1 MSKTTIAVAKISGV
15 PENTVEQVLDGFRDF
30 TAQSLLEGEAVRV
43 TDFVVID
50 YTDYPERE
58 RRNPKNQEIVTV
70 PAERLPKAR
79 FSANF
84 EKDIQKV
91 DTVATS
97 IAAPNGGKAVL
108 KLPPIPAELRLQ
120 PETQPE
126 PEINPEKSYYLEGGN
141 ALTLAELKKKRI
153 KPETPVYTEEDGWKT
168 YSETVT
174 K

>member
-30 TAQSLLEGEAVRV
+30 TAQSLLEGEAVRI

-97 IAAPNGGKAVL
+97 IAVPNGGKAVL
-108 KLPPIPAELRLQ
+108 KLPPIPAELRMQ
-120 PETQPE
+120 TETQPE
-126 PEINPEKSYYLEGGN
+126 LTPEKSYYLEGGN

-153 KPETPVYTEEDGWKT
+153 KPETPVYTEEDGWKI
-168 YSETVT
+168 YSEIVT

>member
-30 TAQSLLEGEAVRV
+30 TAQSLLEGEAVRI

-91 DTVATS
+91 DTVATF

-108 KLPPIPAELRLQ
+108 KLPPIPAELRMQ
-120 PETQPE
+120 TE
-126 PEINPEKSYYLEGGN
+126 PELNPEKSYYLEGGN
-141 ALTLAELKKKRI
+141 ALTLAQLKKKRI
-153 KPETPVYTEEDGWKT
+153 KPETPVYTEEDGWKI
-168 YSETVT
+168 YSEIVT

>member
-91 DTVATS
+91 DPVATS
-97 IAAPNGGKAVL
+97 IADPNEGKAVL

-126 PEINPEKSYYLEGGN
+126 LTPEKSYYLEGGN

>member
-97 IAAPNGGKAVL
+97 ITAPN
-108 KLPPIPAELRLQ
+108 
-120 PETQPE
+120 
-126 PEINPEKSYYLEGGN
+126 
-141 ALTLAELKKKRI
+141 
-153 KPETPVYTEEDGWKT
+153 
-168 YSETVT
+168 
-174 K
+174 

>member
-70 PAERLPKAR
+70 SAERLPKAR

-108 KLPPIPAELRLQ
+108 KLPPMPAELRLQ
-120 PETQPE
+120 TETQPE
-126 PEINPEKSYYLEGGN
+126 LTPEKSYYLEGGN
-141 ALTLAELKKKRI
+141 ALTLAQLKKKRI

>member
-30 TAQSLLEGEAVRV
+30 TAQSLLEGEAVRI

-108 KLPPIPAELRLQ
+108 KLPPIPAELMPQTEIQ
-120 PETQPE
+120 PELK
-126 PEINPEKSYYLEGGN
+126 PEKSYYLEGGN

-153 KPETPVYTEEDGWKT
+153 KPETPVYTEEDGWKI

>member
-30 TAQSLLEGEAVRV
+30 TAKSLLEGEAVRV

-91 DTVATS
+91 EIPVAPAS
-97 IAAPNGGKAVL
+97 SSGKAVI
-108 KLPPIPAELRLQ
+108 KLPPIPADLMPVES
-120 PETQPE
+120 EVKT
-126 PEINPEKSYYLEGGN
+126 EKIYYLEDQ
-141 ALTLAELKKKRI
+141 TSFSLAQLKKKCI

-168 YSETVT
+168 YADTV
-174 K
+174 KK

>member
-97 IAAPNGGKAVL
+97 IAAPNGGKAIL
-108 KLPPIPAELRLQ
+108 KLPPIPAELMLQ
-120 PETQPE
+120 TETQPE
-126 PEINPEKSYYLEGGN
+126 LTPEKSYYLEGGN

>member
-108 KLPPIPAELRLQ
+108 KLPPIPAELMPQ
-120 PETQPE
+120 TETQPE
-126 PEINPEKSYYLEGGN
+126 LTPEKSYYLEGGN
-141 ALTLAELKKKRI
+141 ALTLAQLKKKRI
-153 KPETPVYTEEDGWKT
+153 KPETPVYTEEDGWKI
-168 YSETVT
+168 YSEIVT

>member
-120 PETQPE
+120 TETQPE
-126 PEINPEKSYYLEGGN
+126 LNPEKFYYLEGGN

-153 KPETPVYTEEDGWKT
+153 KPETPVYTEEDGWKI
-168 YSETVT
+168 YSEIVI

>member
-1 MSKTTIAVAKISGV
+1 
-15 PENTVEQVLDGFRDF
+15 
-30 TAQSLLEGEAVRV
+30 V

-97 IAAPNGGKAVL
+97 IAVPNGGKAVL
-108 KLPPIPAELRLQ
+108 KLPPIPAELRIQ
-120 PETQPE
+120 TE
-126 PEINPEKSYYLEGGN
+126 PELTPEKSYYLEGGN

-153 KPETPVYTEEDGWKT
+153 KPETPVYTEEDGWKI
-168 YSETVT
+168 YSEIVI

>member
-84 EKDIQKV
+84 ERDIQKV
-91 DTVATS
+91 KIAT
-97 IAAPNGGKAVL
+97 AAPNGGKAVL

-120 PETQPE
+120 TETQPE
-126 PEINPEKSYYLEGGN
+126 LTPEKSYYLEGGN
-141 ALTLAELKKKRI
+141 ALTLAQLKKKRI

>member
-70 PAERLPKAR
+70 SAERLPKAR

-120 PETQPE
+120 TETQPE
-126 PEINPEKSYYLEGGN
+126 LTPEKSYYLEGGN
-141 ALTLAELKKKRI
+141 ALTLAQLKKKRI

>member
-1 MSKTTIAVAKISGV
+1 MSKTTIAVAKLSGV

-70 PAERLPKAR
+70 PAERLLKAR

-91 DTVATS
+91 DTVATF
-97 IAAPNGGKAVL
+97 ITAPNGGKAVL
-108 KLPPIPAELRLQ
+108 KLPPIPAELKLQ
-120 PETQPE
+120 TETQPE
-126 PEINPEKSYYLEGGN
+126 LTPEKSYYLEGGN

-153 KPETPVYTEEDGWKT
+153 KPETPVYTEEDGWKI
-168 YSETVT
+168 YSEIVT

>member
-97 IAAPNGGKAVL
+97 IAVPNGGKAVL
-108 KLPPIPAELRLQ
+108 KLPPIPVELRIQ

-126 PEINPEKSYYLEGGN
+126 PELTPEKSYYLEGGN

-153 KPETPVYTEEDGWKT
+153 KPETSVYTEEDGWKT

>member
-108 KLPPIPAELRLQ
+108 KLPPIPAELRIQ
-120 PETQPE
+120 TETE
-126 PEINPEKSYYLEGGN
+126 LNPEKSYYLEGGN

-168 YSETVT
+168 YSEIVT

>member
-58 RRNPKNQEIVTV
+58 RRNPKNQKIVTV

-91 DTVATS
+91 DTVTTS
-97 IAAPNGGKAVL
+97 ITAPNGGKAVL
-108 KLPPIPAELRLQ
+108 KLPPIPAELRIQ
-120 PETQPE
+120 TETQPE
-126 PEINPEKSYYLEGGN
+126 LTHEKSYYLEGGN

>member
-84 EKDIQKV
+84 ERDIQKV
-91 DTVATS
+91 DPVATS
-97 IAAPNGGKAVL
+97 IADPNGGKAVL
-108 KLPPIPAELRLQ
+108 KLPPIPAELRMQ

-126 PEINPEKSYYLEGGN
+126 LTPEKSYYLEGGN
-141 ALTLAELKKKRI
+141 FNPCSTQEKAH
-153 KPETPVYTEEDGWKT
+153 
-168 YSETVT
+168 
-174 K
+174 

>member
-70 PAERLPKAR
+70 AAERLPKAR

-84 EKDIQKV
+84 ERDIQKV
-91 DTVATS
+91 DPVATS
-97 IAAPNGGKAVL
+97 IADPNGGKAVL
-108 KLPPIPAELRLQ
+108 KLPPIPAELRMQ

-126 PEINPEKSYYLEGGN
+126 LTPEKSYYLEGGN
-141 ALTLAELKKKRI
+141 ALTLAQLKKKRI
-153 KPETPVYTEEDGWKT
+153 KPETPVYTEEDGWKI
-168 YSETVT
+168 YSEIVT

>member
-30 TAQSLLEGEAVRV
+30 TAQSLLEGEAVRI

-91 DTVATS
+91 DPVATS
-97 IAAPNGGKAVL
+97 IAAPNGGKAIL
-108 KLPPIPAELRLQ
+108 KLPPIPAELMPQTEIQ
-120 PETQPE
+120 PELT
-126 PEINPEKSYYLEGGN
+126 PEKSYYLEGGN
-141 ALTLAELKKKRI
+141 ALTLAQLQKKRI
-153 KPETPVYTEEDGWKT
+153 KPETPVYTEEDGWKI
-168 YSETVT
+168 YSEIVT

>member
-120 PETQPE
+120 TETQPE
-126 PEINPEKSYYLEGGN
+126 LNTEKSYYLEGGN

-168 YSETVT
+168 YSEIVT

>member
-84 EKDIQKV
+84 ERDIQKV
-91 DTVATS
+91 EIATT
-97 IAAPNGGKAVL
+97 APNGSKAVL

-120 PETQPE
+120 TETQPE
-126 PEINPEKSYYLEGGN
+126 LKPEKSYYLEGGN
-141 ALTLAELKKKRI
+141 ALTLAQLKKKRI
-153 KPETPVYTEEDGWKT
+153 KPETPVYTEEDGWKI
-168 YSETVT
+168 YSEIVT

>member
-91 DTVATS
+91 EIAT
-97 IAAPNGGKAVL
+97 AVPNGGKAVL

-120 PETQPE
+120 TETQPE
-126 PEINPEKSYYLEGGN
+126 LTPEKSYYLEGGN
-141 ALTLAELKKKRI
+141 ALTLAQLKKKRI
-153 KPETPVYTEEDGWKT
+153 KPETPVYTEEDGWKI
-168 YSETVT
+168 YSEIVT

>member
-30 TAQSLLEGEAVRV
+30 TAQSLLDGEAVRI

-91 DTVATS
+91 EIAT
-97 IAAPNGGKAVL
+97 AAPAAGKAVL
-108 KLPPIPAELRLQ
+108 KLPPIPAELMLQ
-120 PETQPE
+120 TETQPE
-126 PEINPEKSYYLEGGN
+126 LTPEKSYYLEGGN

-153 KPETPVYTEEDGWKT
+153 KPETPVYTKEDGWKI
-168 YSETVT
+168 YSEIVI